1 MNPVVMHINGWIRK
15 VPVWPFYIIG
25 FVPVALYVYAAFTDG
40 LGPDPVKALEHGLGK
55 IGLQFLIASL
65 CVTPLLR
72 LTRINLM
79 CFRRMLG
86 LMAFYYVLLHFS
98 VYLFLD
104 NQLEWNALAKDLT
117 KRPYIIVGTLALL
130 MLIPLALTS
139 TNWAVRKLGSGTWC
153 KLHKLVYPAVALSA
167 VHYIW
172 LVKSWPFEP
181 LAYGAVVAALLA
193 YRWVRNIRSRPRT
206 KTAPQA
212 G

>member
-1 MNPVVMHINGWIRK
+1 MHPAVMTLNGWIRK
-15 VPVWPFYIIG
+15 TPVWPFYLIG
-25 FVPVALYVYAAFTDG
+25 FIPVGWYVFAAATDQ

-86 LMAFYYVLLHFS
+86 LMAFYYVALHFA
-98 VYLFLD
+98 VYLLLD
-104 NQLEWNALAKDLT
+104 LQLDWSVLAKDLT

-139 TNWAVRKLGSGTWC
+139 TNWAVRKLGSAAWC
-153 KLHKLVYPAVALSA
+153 RLHMLAYPAVALGA

-181 LAYGAVVAALLA
+181 LAYCAVVAVLLG
-193 YRWVRNIRSRPRT
+193 YRIARNLRSRARASA
-206 KTAPQA
+206 TA
-212 G
+212 